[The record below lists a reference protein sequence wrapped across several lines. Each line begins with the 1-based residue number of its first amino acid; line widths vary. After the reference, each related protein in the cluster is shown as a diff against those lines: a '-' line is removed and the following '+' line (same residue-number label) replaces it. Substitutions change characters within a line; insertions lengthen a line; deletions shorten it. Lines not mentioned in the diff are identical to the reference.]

1 MASRTELNF
10 KKLLSRCETM
20 AKDRNSGEWRFEKY
34 VETLQDLLSEMKRS
48 QVSRPP
54 QENLDEY
61 TEKLIYLKELVESDK
76 RSAAKDRKS
85 PEERL
90 SNSRLSQFQ
99 DQARYEQEEREE
111 LLGRKTV
118 DSELRHRKVAENDDA
133 ETLIQHQRGKH
144 EKLTEQMLHLTRSLK
159 ENVRDSGKIVQR
171 DNKTLEM
178 SMKLADSN
186 TKKLKVESDRLEQH
200 TKTCSWWIWIML
212 VFVTLTFLF
221 MIVFMR
227 LFGKKTS

>member
-1 MASRTELNF
+1 
-10 KKLLSRCETM
+10 M

-48 QVSRPP
+48 RVSRPP

-61 TEKLIYLKELVESDK
+61 TEKLVYLKELVESDK
-76 RSAAKDRKS
+76 GGAADDRKS

-99 DQARYEQEEREE
+99 NQARYEQEERDE

-118 DSELRHRKVAENDDA
+118 GNDKDSELRHRKVADTDDA

-159 ENVRDSGKIVQR
+159 ENVRDSGKIVQK

-186 TKKLKVESDRLEQH
+186 TKKLKAESDRLEQH

-227 LFGKKTS
+227 LFGKKAS